1 MQCHYC
7 KGKMHRGKTT
17 YSVHRKGYH
26 LVIDAVTALVCN
38 QCGEPYFEE
47 ENVKLIQELIRDV
60 DERSEKI
67 VAAAV

>member
-7 KGKMHRGKTT
+7 KGTMASGKTT

-26 LVIDAVTALVCN
+26 LVIDAVPAWVCT

-47 ENVKLIQELIRDV
+47 QSVTLIQELIQDV
-60 DERSEKI
+60 DRRTERI
-67 VAAAV
+67 LAAG